1 MQIRQR
7 KSLKKYLEI
16 LKKRREYKKAQTAR
30 KQHRLSKWQ
39 RFKKWSTVD
48 RWIDLL
54 VDIGL
59 IAFDVL
65 SSPILIIVRTARY
78 FLNKYVNKHIKRFL
92 KWFAHKVLKI

>member
-16 LKKRREYKKAQTAR
+16 LKKRREYKKAQ
-30 KQHRLSKWQ
+30 KQRLSKWQ

-78 FLNKYVNKHIKRFL
+78 FLNKYVNKHNKRFL

>member
-16 LKKRREYKKAQTAR
+16 LKKRREYKKAQ
-30 KQHRLSKWQ
+30 KHRLSKWQ

>member
-1 MQIRQR
+1 MQAKQR

-16 LKKRREYKKAQTAR
+16 LRKRREYKKAQ
-30 KQHRLSKWQ
+30 KHRLSKWQ

-78 FLNKYVNKHIKRFL
+78 FLNKYVNRHIKRFL

>member
-16 LKKRREYKKAQTAR
+16 LKKRREYKKAQ
-30 KQHRLSKWQ
+30 KHRLSKWQ

-65 SSPILIIVRTARY
+65 SSPILIVVRTARY
-78 FLNKYVNKHIKRFL
+78 FMNKYVNKHIKRFL

>member
-16 LKKRREYKKAQTAR
+16 LSKRREYKKAQ
-30 KQHRLSKWQ
+30 KHRLSKWQ

-65 SSPILIIVRTARY
+65 SSPILIVVRTARY
-78 FLNKYVNKHIKRFL
+78 FMNKYVNKHIKRFL

>member
-16 LKKRREYKKAQTAR
+16 LKKRREYKKAQ
-30 KQHRLSKWQ
+30 KQRLSKWQ

>member
-1 MQIRQR
+1 MQAKQR

-16 LKKRREYKKAQTAR
+16 LRKRREYKKAQ
-30 KQHRLSKWQ
+30 KHRLSKWQ

-59 IAFDVL
+59 IAFDVIFTYTN
-65 SSPILIIVRTARY
+65 SCTNST
-78 FLNKYVNKHIKRFL
+78 
-92 KWFAHKVLKI
+92 VLYEQICE

>member
-1 MQIRQR
+1 MQAIKR
-7 KSLKKYLEI
+7 KSLKRYLEI
-16 LKKRREYKKAQTAR
+16 LRKRREYQKAQ
-30 KQHRLSKWQ
+30 KNRLSKWQ